1 MWRIPTDLPLR
12 SLSVGVGGLCDVGGT
27 VQLGIFDDN
36 DQRALQL
43 ELSVDQIRKKFGYGA
58 IKKASM
64 LDCDLVTDKMFSEE
78 DLLPF
83 KR

>member
-1 MWRIPTDLPLR
+1 MPLR
-12 SLSVGVGGLCDVGGT
+12 SLSVGAGGLCTVGGT
-27 VQLGIFDDN
+27 MQLGLFDQTDE
-36 DQRALQL
+36 RALQL
-43 ELSVDQIRKKFGYGA
+43 ELSVDQIRKKFGFSA